1 MEKANNMTNFVDNG
15 MYKFEC
21 GCEIPIVN
29 ETIKPNDGLPS
40 MEIDYYNINHN
51 CPATWSLFCEGKT
64 KGIFQLEK
72 SLGKSWSEKVK
83 PVSIEEVSALV
94 SLIRPGCISY
104 DTEILT
110 HASALRNGR
119 RHYKRTTI
127 ENLYNSKHLK
137 KYKNIVSYNEDT
149 GKFISNEIEDII
161 LTGVKPVFKIK
172 LKKSNNRK
180 LPVTKY
186 NLKCTN
192 DHKLLT
198 SDGWKELKDM
208 VIGDRFAVFGI
219 TRTNRPRK
227 NFDGEKHFR
236 ARCYQNY
243 KYKCVF
249 CDWNGASLDVNHLD
263 GNRKTNNS
271 IENIHFVCPNH
282 HKMYTEGFISKE
294 EILLARNKYKLP
306 AKDDIEWAE
315 YLGKEYIEDCNVYD
329 ITMKAPHHN
338 FIAGNIV
345 VHNCLKAIVDG
356 KSMTKHFVDRKS
368 GEEEFEY
375 FHPSASKI
383 LDVTHGVI
391 VYQEQTLA
399 LAKMFAGFDLIQAD
413 MLRRAI
419 GKKKADVMAQCR
431 IQFIEGCDKQNVID
445 SGDAEALFDIIE
457 KSNRYSF
464 NKCLALDTIV
474 ETPNGLKTLDKIEV
488 GEFVLAP
495 ISDIDNDFIKV
506 VDKVYNGNKEL
517 FEVTTE
523 SGKTITCTLDHKLLC
538 EDNVLRPL
546 SQIIEEDWQIMCKD

>member
-1 MEKANNMTNFVDNG
+1 MEEANSMTDFVDNG

-94 SLIRPGCISY
+94 SLIRPG
-104 DTEILT
+104 T
-110 HASALRNGR
+110 
-119 RHYKRTTI
+119 
-127 ENLYNSKHLK
+127 
-137 KYKNIVSYNEDT
+137 
-149 GKFISNEIEDII
+149 
-161 LTGVKPVFKIK
+161 
-172 LKKSNNRK
+172 
-180 LPVTKY
+180 
-186 NLKCTN
+186 
-192 DHKLLT
+192 
-198 SDGWKELKDM
+198 
-208 VIGDRFAVFGI
+208 
-219 TRTNRPRK
+219 
-227 NFDGEKHFR
+227 
-236 ARCYQNY
+236 
-243 KYKCVF
+243 
-249 CDWNGASLDVNHLD
+249 
-263 GNRKTNNS
+263 
-271 IENIHFVCPNH
+271 
-282 HKMYTEGFISKE
+282 
-294 EILLARNKYKLP
+294 
-306 AKDDIEWAE
+306 
-315 YLGKEYIEDCNVYD
+315 
-329 ITMKAPHHN
+329 
-338 FIAGNIV
+338 
-345 VHNCLKAIVDG
+345 LKAIVDG
-356 KSMTKHFVDRKS
+356 KSMTKHFVDRKN

-431 IQFIEGCDKQNVID
+431 IQFIEGCEKQNVID

-464 NKCLALDTIV
+464 NKCLALDTIA
-474 ETPNGLKTLDKIEV
+474 ETPNGLKTLDTITIGDK
-488 GEFVLAP
+488 VLAP
-495 ISDIDNDFIKV
+495 SSYETDYYV
-506 VDKVYNGNKEL
+506 EVTDKIYNGEKEL

-523 SGKTITCTLDHKLLC
+523 TGKTITCTLDHKLMCQDGEMRTLEIIINENWSIMC
-538 EDNVLRPL
+538 ED
-546 SQIIEEDWQIMCKD
+546 